1 MTGLLW
7 GDLQG
12 LFMIVFIESFDT
24 IVDTICCVESQNF
37 TWACSMICSTQ
48 LQPIGEGKVPKTGG
62 K

>member
-1 MTGLLW
+1 
-7 GDLQG
+7 
-12 LFMIVFIESFDT
+12 MIVFIESFDT